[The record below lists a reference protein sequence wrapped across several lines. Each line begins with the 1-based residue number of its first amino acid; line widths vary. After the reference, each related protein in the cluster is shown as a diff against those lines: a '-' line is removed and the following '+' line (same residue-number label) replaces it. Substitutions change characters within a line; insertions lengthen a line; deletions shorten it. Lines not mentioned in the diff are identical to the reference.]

1 MKKQIKIEG
10 MHCTRCHA
18 RVENALS
25 PFGQVTVDLDAGI
38 ATVLCDVDNAVL
50 QEEIEALGFD
60 VIAIETL

>member
-10 MHCTRCHA
+10 MHCVRCQA
-18 RVENALS
+18 RVEKALS
-25 PFGQVTVDLDAGI
+25 PFGEVTVDLETGI

-60 VIAIETL
+60 VLAIETL